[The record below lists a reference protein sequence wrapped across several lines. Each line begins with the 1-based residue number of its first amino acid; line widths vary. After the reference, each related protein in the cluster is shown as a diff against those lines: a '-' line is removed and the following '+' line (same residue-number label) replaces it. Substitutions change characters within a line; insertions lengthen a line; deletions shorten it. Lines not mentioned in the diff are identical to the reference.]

1 MDAVHEDVGA
11 GLTGRGKQ
19 PLEPRLERFAITA
32 VRLAESLPN
41 TCAGR
46 YYADQL
52 LRAAGSAALNYAERQ
67 GGSTHRDFT
76 NKLKLVFRELRE
88 ARLAVRIIQGAGIH
102 PGNTDLSD
110 LLSEADELVAILAA
124 SVKKAEQR
132 SPRRT

>member
-1 MDAVHEDVGA
+1 M
-11 GLTGRGKQ
+11 
-19 PLEPRLERFAITA
+19 
-32 VRLAESLPN
+32 
-41 TCAGR
+41 
-46 YYADQL
+46 
-52 LRAAGSAALNYAERQ
+52 GSAALHYAESQ
-67 GGSTHRDFT
+67 GGSTHPEFT

-124 SVKKAEQR
+124 SVKNPEQR

>member
-1 MDAVHEDVGA
+1 MP
-11 GLTGRGKQ
+11 T
-19 PLEPRLERFAITA
+19 
-32 VRLAESLPN
+32 S
-41 TCAGR
+41 C
-46 YYADQL
+46 
-52 LRAAGSAALNYAERQ
+52 AAGSAALNYAESQ

-88 ARLAVRIIQGAGIH
+88 GRLAVRIIQGAGIH

-110 LLSEADELVAILAA
+110 LLSEADELVTILAA